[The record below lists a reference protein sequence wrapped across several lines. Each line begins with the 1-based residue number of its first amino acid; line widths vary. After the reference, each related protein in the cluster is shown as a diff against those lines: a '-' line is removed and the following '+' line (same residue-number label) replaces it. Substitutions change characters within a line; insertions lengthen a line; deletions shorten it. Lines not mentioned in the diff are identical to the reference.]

1 MSKERIY
8 YLDKIKILLCIL
20 VIGLHTSIAY
30 GGSGMWYYNEHTDST
45 FVGLIFTIY
54 DAICQSFF
62 MGLFFFISS
71 YFVSRSYEK
80 KGPVKFLKDRFIRLG
95 LPLLFFFFI
104 LNPTTMYFIEHF
116 SEKSNYSYISWL
128 IYCIS
133 HFENLGTGPLWFVE
147 ALLIFNTAY
156 VIYRIFT
163 KSRNNIS
170 HQKSIPSNRQ
180 ILILNLAIGFI
191 AFLVRIFYP
200 TGKEFLSLQLGYF
213 TQYVALFIVGIIS
226 YENNWLK
233 QITKECADFWLKIAG
248 ISCVVIL
255 PLMFLGG
262 ITESVEPFLG
272 NLHWQ
277 ALVYA
282 MWEPFMCIGIS
293 LKLITFF
300 RDNYNNTTGSI
311 FSKLGQDTFTVFI
324 IHAPVSVF
332 LECILIPLTIHP
344 FIKFAIVVIST
355 CLICFSLSHYLL
367 RKVPV
372 LKNIL

>member
-1 MSKERIY
+1 MTQERIY

-30 GGSGMWYYNEHTDST
+30 GGSGLWFYIEHTDSLFVVLT
-45 FVGLIFTIY
+45 FTVY

-71 YFVSRSYEK
+71 YFVSKSYEK

-95 LPLLFFFFI
+95 IPLVFFFFV

-116 SEKSNYSYISWL
+116 SKKSNYSYISWL
-128 IYCIS
+128 INCIL
-133 HFENLGTGPLWFVE
+133 HFENLGTGPLWFVK
-147 ALLIFNTAY
+147 ALLIFNTGY
-156 VIYRIFT
+156 VVYRMLT
-163 KSRNNIS
+163 KS
-170 HQKSIPSNRQ
+170 KSGLKHKMPIPSNRQ
-180 ILILNLAIGFI
+180 ILLFNLATGFI

-213 TQYVALFIVGIIS
+213 TQYIALFVVGIIS

-248 ISCVVIL
+248 LSCIVMV

-262 ITESVEPFLG
+262 ITESVDPFLG

-282 MWEPFMCIGIS
+282 MWEPFMCTSIS

-300 RDNYNNTTGSI
+300 RDNYNNNDSI
-311 FSKLGQDTFTVFI
+311 FSKLGQDTYSMFI

-332 LECILIPLTIHP
+332 LECILIPLAIHP
-344 FIKFAIVVIST
+344 FIKFTIVVIST